1 MKKIKFFLIAASI
14 VAFISCSKNHTEIV
28 DEETSLELQSR
39 GNSSQ
44 NDSTE
49 DGGVKGTVAPW
60 TDNQIDDCV
69 ATEVPKDEA
78 KKDSIPNDS
87 IPSDSTKIK

>member
-1 MKKIKFFLIAASI
+1 M
-14 VAFISCSKNHTEIV
+14 
-28 DEETSLELQSR
+28 
-39 GNSSQ
+39 
-44 NDSTE
+44 E
-49 DGGVKGTVAPW
+49 DKGTVAPW